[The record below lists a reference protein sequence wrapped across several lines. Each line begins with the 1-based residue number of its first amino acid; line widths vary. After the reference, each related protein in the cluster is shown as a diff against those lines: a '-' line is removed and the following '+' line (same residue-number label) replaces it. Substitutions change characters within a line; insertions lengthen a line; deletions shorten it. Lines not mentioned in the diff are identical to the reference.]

1 MISAFLKHKTTI
13 LYGLCLALLLF
24 VLRWLEL
31 RYLVFNLK
39 LELLVA
45 AIATVFMGLGIW
57 LTLKLVKPKKETIV
71 FEKEVYITTEKEFV
85 LNGMLL
91 EMLNI
96 SPRELEVLQL
106 MAEGLSNAEIAER
119 LFVSVN
125 TVKTH
130 TSKLFEK
137 LEVKR
142 RTQAV
147 EFGKRYNL
155 IR

>member
-1 MISAFLKHKTTI
+1 MISAFLKHRATI

-24 VLRWLEL
+24 FMRWLEL
-31 RYLVFNLK
+31 RYLIFNLK
-39 LELLVA
+39 LELFVG
-45 AIATVFMGLGIW
+45 AIAILFMALGVW
-57 LTLKLVKPKKETIV
+57 LALKLAKPKKETV
-71 FEKEVYITTEKEFV
+71 VVEKEIYITPDRDFM
-85 LNGMLL
+85 LNGTLL

-106 MAEGLSNAEIAER
+106 MSEGLSNAEIAER

-130 TSKLFEK
+130 STKLFEK
-137 LEVKR
+137 MDVKR

-147 EFGKRYNL
+147 EFGRRYNL
-155 IR
+155 IP